1 MLKSVEG
8 RRFGSSEGRAR
19 ADPQALALTLGTAP
33 SLTTDLGAMVLQGA
47 DMLVTSQP
55 QTFTNRRPGSLA
67 PQATPA
73 SAAVNVSGSMEPP
86 SLRATEPPSHP
97 PRTRGPTLTVTL
109 WPPPHPP
116 KSSTQGH
123 FVEEWENFAPVG
135 NLSLRYSQVIIYC
148 SSSSLH
154 VNRVALKR
162 PLFKRKGSGG

>member
-55 QTFTNRRPGSLA
+55 QTFTNRCPGSPA

-86 SLRATEPPSHP
+86 SLRAILPGPEAPPSP
-97 PRTRGPTLTVTL
+97 
-109 WPPPHPP
+109 
-116 KSSTQGH
+116 
-123 FVEEWENFAPVG
+123 
-135 NLSLRYSQVIIYC
+135 
-148 SSSSLH
+148 
-154 VNRVALKR
+154 
-162 PLFKRKGSGG
+162 

>member
-19 ADPQALALTLGTAP
+19 ADPQALALPLGTAP

-55 QTFTNRRPGSLA
+55 QTFTNRRPGSPA

-86 SLRATEPPSHP
+86 SLRATEPSSQDQRPHP
-97 PRTRGPTLTVTL
+97 HRNSLASA
-109 WPPPHPP
+109 PPPKELHARALCGRMGKLCSSWKSKSAIFTGYDLLLLLLFAC
-116 KSSTQGH
+116 KSSC
-123 FVEEWENFAPVG
+123 FEEAT
-135 NLSLRYSQVIIYC
+135 I
-148 SSSSLH
+148 
-154 VNRVALKR
+154 
-162 PLFKRKGSGG
+162 